1 MARTLKCD
9 TIMDPDSQTPNITM
23 SSSVTNFGTI
33 DVDINGGTI
42 NGCTLNN
49 NSITVPSGNTLHI
62 ANADSLTTS
71 TAQNNYIITNS
82 TPFTLSN
89 SNNDVEIAGDLK
101 VTGNNIKGSSGND
114 TFTIDGS
121 DNVSIRGDLTVTGNS
136 IKSSGTGVALQ
147 LSNADVT
154 IGGDLT
160 VTGNDIK
167 GGGGNA
173 TMNFQP
179 DGTNTEMSI
188 DTSGNLTIEGVMSIK
203 TGEFINTTNSTS
215 ATAKSF
221 EFSTNFGTDPSTR
234 QQVRMSLE
242 NDGDLIVA
250 GDITAFG
257 TPSDEKMKE
266 NIDFLQADDIIQ
278 DLMQFDV
285 RQFTYK
291 EEYKSHA
298 VREGTQIGFIA
309 QEVEKILPEAV
320 QTKENGMKAINYDVL
335 VAILFKAL
343 QQLYVDAVKMK
354 TSLVKGRT
362 STESATDT
370 STE

>member
-9 TIMDPDSQTPNITM
+9 TIMVPGSSAANITM

-42 NGCTLNN
+42 NNCTLNN

-62 ANADSLTTS
+62 AGADSLTVHETQS
-71 TAQNNYIITNS
+71 NYIINNS

-101 VTGNNIKGSSGND
+101 VTGNNIKGSSGNN

-121 DNVSIRGDLTVTGNS
+121 DNVSILGGLTVTGNT
-136 IKSSGTGVALQ
+136 IKSSGTGTALT
-147 LSNADVT
+147 LSNANVT
-154 IGGDLT
+154 VGGDLT
-160 VTGNDIK
+160 VSGNDIK
-167 GGGGNA
+167 GGNN

-188 DTSGNLTIEGVMSIK
+188 DTSGNLVIEGMMTVK
-203 TGEFINTTNSTS
+203 GGEFLNPTNAPLNSTN
-215 ATAKSF
+215 TAF
-221 EFSTNFGTDPSTR
+221 DFSTKYNGNQAVTMALR
-234 QQVRMSLE
+234 

-257 TPSDEKMKE
+257 TPSDERMKE
-266 NIDFLQADDIIQ
+266 NISHLVADDIIQ
-278 DLMQFDV
+278 NFMGFNV

-309 QEVEKILPEAV
+309 QEVEKMLPEAV

-335 VAILFKAL
+335 VAVLFSVI
-343 QQLYVDAVKMK
+343 QELYIRQIKMN
-354 TSLVKGRT
+354 TSLVQDQGQDTAEVT
-362 STESATDT
+362 S
-370 STE
+370 

>member
-9 TIMDPDSQTPNITM
+9 TIMVPGSQAANITM

-49 NSITVPSGNTLHI
+49 NSITVPQGNTLHI
-62 ANADSLTTS
+62 SQADSLTTS
-71 TAQNNYIITNS
+71 TAQNDYIITNS

-89 SNNDVEIAGDLK
+89 NNNDVEIAGDLK
-101 VTGNNIKGSSGND
+101 VTGNNIKDSGGGN
-114 TFTIDGS
+114 TITMDGS
-121 DNVSIRGDLTVTGNS
+121 NNVNILGGLTVTGNT
-136 IKSSGTGVALQ
+136 IKSSGTGTALT

-154 IGGDLT
+154 VGGDLT
-160 VTGNDIK
+160 VSGNDIK
-167 GGGGNA
+167 GGNA
-173 TMNFQP
+173 TMNFKP

-188 DTSGNLTIEGVMSIK
+188 DTSGNLTIEGVMTVK
-203 TGEFINTTNSTS
+203 GGEFLNTTNSTS

-221 EFSTNFGTDPSTR
+221 EFSTNFGTDPSTQ

-257 TPSDEKMKE
+257 TPSDERMKE
-266 NIDFLQADDIIQ
+266 NISPLVANDIIQ
-278 DLMQFDV
+278 NFMGFNV

-291 EEYKSHA
+291 EEYQSHA

-320 QTKENGMKAINYDVL
+320 QTKEDGMKAINYDVL
-335 VAILFKAL
+335 VAVLFSVI
-343 QQLYVDAVKMK
+343 QELYIRAISMN
-354 TSLVKGRT
+354 TSLVKEKAQSSEET
-362 STESATDT
+362 L
-370 STE
+370 